1 MVDFENTIQE
11 MNESTLSSLL
21 PMKKGLIGLTKF
33 KIFSESVGMPHISFV
48 AVGFSVL

>member
-11 MNESTLSSLL
+11 MNESTLSKPSSY
-21 PMKKGLIGLTKF
+21 KKGLIGLTKF

-48 AVGFSVL
+48 AADFSVL